1 MTLTDVEFN
10 IRDNLEEQDDVM
22 RCLRNLILTPAGSV
36 PLDRDFGIDQSFLGQ
51 PLNVAQNTLA
61 VEIMGKAARYE
72 PRAAVLEVRL
82 TSSVD
87 GQIKAEVVIANG

>member
-10 IRDNLEEQDDVM
+10 VRDDLEDQDDVM

-61 VEIMGKAARYE
+61 VEIMDKAARYE
-72 PRAAVLEVRL
+72 PRAVVLEVRL
-82 TSSVD
+82 ASSID
-87 GQIKAEVVIANG
+87 GQIKAEVVISHG

>member
-61 VEIMGKAARYE
+61 VEIMDKAARYE

>member
-10 IRDNLEEQDDVM
+10 VRDELEDQDDVM

-61 VEIMGKAARYE
+61 VEIMDKAARYE

>member
-10 IRDNLEEQDDVM
+10 VRDELEDQDDVM

-61 VEIMGKAARYE
+61 VEIMDKAARYE
-72 PRAAVLEVRL
+72 PRAVVLEVRL
-82 TSSVD
+82 ASSID
-87 GQIKAEVVIANG
+87 GQIKAEVVISHG

>member
-10 IRDNLEEQDDVM
+10 IRDNLEEQDDVV

-61 VEIMGKAARYE
+61 VEIMDKAARYE
-72 PRAAVLEVRL
+72 PRAVVLEVRL
-82 TSSVD
+82 ASSID
-87 GQIKAEVVIANG
+87 GQIKAEVVISHG

>member
-10 IRDNLEEQDDVM
+10 VQDELEDQDDVM

-61 VEIMGKAARYE
+61 VEIMDKAARYE
-72 PRAAVLEVRL
+72 PRAVVLEVRL
-82 TSSVD
+82 ASSID
-87 GQIKAEVVIANG
+87 GQIKAEVVISHG

>member
-10 IRDNLEEQDDVM
+10 IRDNLEEQDDVV

-61 VEIMGKAARYE
+61 VEIMDKAARYE

>member
-10 IRDNLEEQDDVM
+10 VRDELKDQDDIM

-61 VEIMGKAARYE
+61 VEIMDKAARYE
-72 PRAAVLEVRL
+72 PRAVVLEVRL
-82 TSSVD
+82 ASSIN
-87 GQIKAEVVIANG
+87 GQIKAEVVIAHG